1 MTKSLNDDEERDELK
16 HHRSTTF
23 AANIPLSNLLLTS
36 RLMKYP
42 KIKNTVTS
50 ASIQNNIQ
58 VKSDGKFKLTCNST
72 LSDPIKLLIIS
83 SYDENNTVPVGLV

>member
-23 AANIPLSNLLLTS
+23 AANISLSNLLLTS

-50 ASIQNNIQ
+50 ASIKNNIQ
-58 VKSDGKFKLTCNST
+58 VKSDGKFKLICNST